1 MAQFKDFFF
10 ARDGWADLCLFFA
23 IKEED
28 IFITAVGEVLTLVE
42 RDGGIDL
49 FSSFFNNE
57 HLIEKESAEFRLI
70 SI

>member
-1 MAQFKDFFF
+1 M
-10 ARDGWADLCLFFA
+10 FFA
-23 IKEED
+23 IKEKD
-28 IFITAVGEVLTLVE
+28 IFVTAVGEVLTLVE